1 MAAKA
6 NLMPSFLHRE
16 NAQKVPMVSLW
27 MTNIVVQLFLIV
39 TLFSDN
45 AFFMALELTSAMTLI
60 PYLLVAAYALKLALT
75 QETYE
80 QDASRR
86 IPEMIISLVATVYAI
101 LMLVAGGLEKLLLAG
116 LILAPGTIL
125 FFISRRQQ
133 GLRVFGFWEL
143 VLFTVSVIAALSA
156 LYGLGTGLITI

>member
-1 MAAKA
+1 
-6 NLMPSFLHRE
+6 
-16 NAQKVPMVSLW
+16 
-27 MTNIVVQLFLIV
+27 
-39 TLFSDN
+39 
-45 AFFMALELTSAMTLI
+45 MALELTSAMTLI